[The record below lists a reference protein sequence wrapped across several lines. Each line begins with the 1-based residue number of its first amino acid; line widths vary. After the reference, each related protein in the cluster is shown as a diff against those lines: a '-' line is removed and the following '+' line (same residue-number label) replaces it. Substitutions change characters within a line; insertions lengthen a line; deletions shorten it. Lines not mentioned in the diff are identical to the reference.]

1 MAADLRW
8 EDHLILRLKMD
19 VEIKQATTVETLESV
34 MPKTSSF
41 FVLVGHLVR
50 SKQMV
55 GHLGSQCQELNKR
68 R

>member
-34 MPKTSSF
+34 MPKTSLIFLFLWDIWSDP
-41 FVLVGHLVR
+41 
-50 SKQMV
+50 SKW
-55 GHLGSQCQELNKR
+55 
-68 R
+68 